1 MSLYNF
7 LVGVYLPKLQDNN
20 YKHNEYQS
28 SNFNLWYHIIERIGE
43 SKSGERRNWKKKM
56 KQEKMATQKT
66 STARKTTLLN
76 IHKSQVLD
84 RNFFYVCL
92 NYFEFKLR

>member
-1 MSLYNF
+1 MNINLLILTYGIILLRES
-7 LVGVYLPKLQDNN
+7 VKVRAGKEGIGRKKL
-20 YKHNEYQS
+20 
-28 SNFNLWYHIIERIGE
+28 
-43 SKSGERRNWKKKM
+43 
-56 KQEKMATQKT
+56 KQEKIATQKS